1 MKIVRCARNHRSLAV
16 AVRLAHGPERSRRAA
31 RIHRSLIA
39 HGGTAR
45 IGRLLTR
52 AARINHSS
60 LAVAVR
66 RGRSLTVT
74 ARITLVLCIGPAMG
88 SLRAQGGATGPEHP
102 VTISRGT
109 GNVRNCRRDFN
120 CFIKAFD
127 EGRAARVEQ
136 VRTGL
141 FDGVLNSATVSFEF
155 SNFTPDTVVYY
166 IKWEDY
172 KLQFTEEGRQ
182 QALRQGISGD
192 ALARKEKEAEEMQKS
207 FKGRDGACLFRR
219 AVVRGFLERWG
230 KEGLSLDD
238 YKRAEKC
245 EGKAVAF

>member
-1 MKIVRCARNHRSLAV
+1 MKIVGRVVNHRSLIPQ
-16 AVRLAHGPERSRRAA
+16 GGTA
-31 RIHRSLIA
+31 RMNPRSLMVPSTA
-39 HGGTAR
+39 LRAGGTAR

-52 AARINHSS
+52 AALISF
-60 LAVAVR
+60 
-66 RGRSLTVT
+66 
-74 ARITLVLCIGPAMG
+74 VLPMG
-88 SLRAQGGATGPEHP
+88 SLWAQVGATGPEHP

-109 GNVRNCRRDFN
+109 GRVQNCEKNFD

-127 EGRAARVEQ
+127 EGRAVRVEQ

-141 FDGVLNSATVSFEF
+141 YDGILNSATVSLEF

-192 ALARKEKEAEEMQKS
+192 QLARKEKEAEEMQKS
-207 FKGRDGACLFRR
+207 FKGRDGACLFQR
-219 AVVRGFLERWG
+219 AVVRGFLERWSKG
-230 KEGLSLDD
+230 ELSLTD
-238 YKRAEKC
+238 YQSAEKC
-245 EGKAVAF
+245 EGRAVAFPSVRP

>member
-16 AVRLAHGPERSRRAA
+16 AVRLAHGPERSR
-31 RIHRSLIA
+31 
-39 HGGTAR
+39 
-45 IGRLLTR
+45 R

-109 GNVRNCRRDFN
+109 GNVQNCRRNFD

-127 EGRAARVEQ
+127 QSKPVRVEQ

-141 FDGVLNSATVSFEF
+141 FDGILNSATVSFEF

-172 KLQFTEEGRQ
+172 KLEFTEEGRQ

-219 AVVRGFLERWG
+219 EVVRGFLERWG
-230 KEGLSLDD
+230 KEGLSPED

-245 EGKAVAF
+245 EGRAVAF